1 MSIESSIKNL
11 IPLNSVEL
19 DFKKLYSKYSSHALY
34 SPHTLEE
41 AKSILNSLH
50 TGNISSALKFLS
62 TLDDFLPES
71 FNHLPSGSDIAVV
84 KHRRY
89 LPPLL
94 HSHAFIEILYVLRGH
109 CSHTIKDNTFTMSA
123 GDICI
128 VSPDVRHTLFVKDD
142 DSIILNI
149 LVRRSTFDTAFFGL
163 FSEKDVIAD
172 FFIRILYGNQSNPYI
187 IFETRNNEK
196 IQSLMIDMLS
206 EFEEN
211 KEYSSRF
218 MNTYLMLLC
227 LHILRGHEKNAL
239 VLNPDPGIQDENIV
253 LILRYIHNNYNAVNL
268 FGLAKMFSYSEAYF
282 SRLIKAYTGST
293 FSDIIRSIRIRKAAD
308 LLLNPNIS
316 IEEIVETVGYS
327 DTSHF
332 YRSFKKYYGMT
343 PIDYRNKEAGGQ

>member
-1 MSIESSIKNL
+1 MANAESIKNL

-19 DFKKLYSKYSSHALY
+19 DFKQLYSKYSKHTIY
-34 SPHTLEE
+34 SPHALEE
-41 AKSILNSLH
+41 TKSILNSVD
-50 TGNISSALKFLS
+50 ISGIPSASEFLS
-62 TLDDFLPES
+62 TLDDFLSES
-71 FNHLPSGSDIAVV
+71 FNQLPSGSDIALV

-94 HSHAFIEILYVLRGH
+94 HSHAFIEIIYVLSGH
-109 CSHTIKDNTFTMSA
+109 CSHMIEDTAFAMTT

-128 VSPDVRHTLFVKDD
+128 VTPDVKHSVFVDSD
-142 DSIILNI
+142 DSIILNL

-163 FSEKDVIAD
+163 FSDKDVIAD
-172 FFIRILYGNQSNPYI
+172 FFIRLLYGNQSNPYI
-187 IFETRNNEK
+187 IFRTGNNEK
-196 IQSLMIDMLS
+196 IHNLMMDMLL

-218 MNTYLMLLC
+218 MNTYLVLLC
-227 LHILRGHEKNAL
+227 LNILRDHEKEAM
-239 VLNPDPGIQDENIV
+239 VLNPDASIQDETIV
-253 LILRYIHNNYNAVNL
+253 LILRYIHNNYNVVTL
-268 FGLAKMFSYSEAYF
+268 SGLAKMFNYSEAYF
-282 SRLIKAYTGST
+282 SRLIKEYTGST
-293 FSDIIRSIRIRKAAD
+293 FSDIIRNIRIRRAAE

-343 PIDYRNKEAGGQ
+343 PIDYRNNKAK